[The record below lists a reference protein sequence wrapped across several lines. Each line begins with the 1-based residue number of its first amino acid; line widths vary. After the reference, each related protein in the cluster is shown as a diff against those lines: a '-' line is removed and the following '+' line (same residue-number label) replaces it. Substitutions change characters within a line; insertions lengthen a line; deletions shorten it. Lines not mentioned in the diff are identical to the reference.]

1 VSFLE
6 TVRRARSHL
15 EEQGRVSLRAL
26 KREFE
31 LDDDALDELVEELVD
46 VQQVAVREER
56 VLVWAGPARSEPPI
70 TELSRVERA
79 PRDYT
84 PRHLADK
91 ILQSKSALE
100 GERKQVTVLFADV
113 KGSMELAEQV
123 DPEEWHR
130 ILDRFF
136 QILSEGVHRFEGTIN
151 QYTGDGIMALFGAP
165 IAHED
170 HAQRACYA
178 ALHLQDALRVYAN
191 ELRVDRGLSFA
202 VRIGL
207 NSGEVVVGKIGDD
220 LRMDYTAQG
229 HTVGLAQ
236 RMEQLAEPGRTYV
249 TAETEALVRGYFEL
263 EDLGPSKVGV
273 GSAPVSIFALVGT
286 GSVRTR
292 LDRSRSRGFSKFVGR
307 EEERGVLEAALEQA
321 LQGHGRVVGLV
332 AEAGIGK
339 SRLCA
344 EFLDRCRQR
353 GIAVQQASGFA
364 HAKNIPL
371 LPILQLLRNAFG
383 VEERDS
389 DQTARDKIA
398 GRVVLGDESLTHALP
413 FLFEIMGVPDPERPG
428 EELEPEARERLLVEI
443 VKRLTRA
450 RSERHPAVWLIEDL
464 HWLDGASDAIVGLLV
479 EAVPDTRSLLILNF
493 RPEYQARWGQ
503 MSFYQQL
510 PLLPLGPEDVGDLLE
525 DLLGADPAL
534 AELSRRIQERTAGNP
549 FFVEEV
555 VHTLEEEG
563 FLEGS
568 KGAYR
573 LARPVEEL
581 RIPAVVQS
589 VLAARIDRLPERE
602 KQVLQAAS
610 VVGSSFSRSL
620 LARINPLPELEL
632 DDSLRALVSAELIYE
647 EFLYPEPEYA
657 FRHPLTRE
665 VAYGSQLG
673 DRRARV
679 HAAAAEALEDSDPAK
694 LEERAALLAHHWEA
708 AGKML
713 KAARWHRRAAIWAG
727 RAQMREANRHWV
739 HVCELLDDV
748 PEDAET
754 LALGVEARGALLSL
768 QGYEAP
774 ADADRL
780 MAEARELA
788 ERSGDPRVKASMLG
802 TTGIVQMLRGSTA
815 DAVTS
820 LREALRLAGETG
832 DQSVGRL
839 YPYLSVVLA
848 EGQGPRESMEIVS
861 RIEPVMRARP
871 ELGKAGMGLTSVI
884 ALGLTYRGLWLAWAG
899 RIDEGRAE
907 IQRGLELARTQG
919 DAPTLF
925 SAEGNA
931 IFLEVEAGN
940 AKAALA
946 LTSRQGKMETG
957 IGTITL
963 APAWAHACAER
974 WAEAEAS
981 FAEVWGRLV
990 HAVRRSSLP
999 VRALCWHALGD
1010 GERAAKTLR
1019 ETLVEARGAGASMTE
1034 LRASLSLARI
1044 LAQTDARAYQRE
1056 IEELLARAQGLIEA
1070 TGAALF
1076 GAQLHAERA
1085 ELMRGLGDADAQ
1097 RRECDEARRLYAA
1110 MGAAGHAERLT
1121 RQLDS

>member
-6 TVRRARSHL
+6 TIETARAFL
-15 EEQGRVSLRAL
+15 ERNGRVSLRIL

-31 LDDDALDELVEELVD
+31 LDDGALDELIEELVD
-46 VQQVAVREER
+46 VQQVAVREGQI
-56 VLVWAGPARSEPPI
+56 LVWVGPARSESPI
-70 TELSRVERA
+70 AALSSVERA

-91 ILQSKSALE
+91 ILRSKSALE

-130 ILDRFF
+130 ILDGFF
-136 QILSEGVHRFEGTIN
+136 GILADGVHRFEGTIN

-170 HAQRACYA
+170 HAQRACYS
-178 ALHLQDALRVYAN
+178 ALHLQDAIRAYAN

-236 RMEQLAEPGRTYV
+236 RMEQVAEPGRTYV

-263 EDLGPSKVGV
+263 EDLGSSKVGV

-307 EEERGVLEAALEQA
+307 EGERGVLEAALEQA
-321 LQGHGRVVGLV
+321 LQGRGRVVGLV

-344 EFLDRCRQR
+344 EFLDRCRER

-371 LPILQLLRNAFG
+371 LPILQLLRNSFG

-428 EELEPEARERLLVEI
+428 AELEPEARERLLVEI

-450 RSERHPAVWLIEDL
+450 RSERQPAVWLIEDL
-464 HWLDGASDAIVGLLV
+464 HWLDGASDAFVGHLV

-493 RPEYQARWGQ
+493 RPEYRARWGQ

-510 PLLPLGPEDVGDLLE
+510 PLLALGPEDVGALLE

-534 AELSRRIQERTAGNP
+534 AELSQRIRERTGGNP

-555 VHTLEEEG
+555 VQTLEEEG
-563 FLEGS
+563 FLKGS

-602 KQVLQAAS
+602 KQVLQSAS

-620 LARINPLPELEL
+620 LARISPLPGVEL

-647 EFLYPEPEYA
+647 EALYPQPEYA
-657 FRHPLTRE
+657 FRHPLTQE

-673 DRRARV
+673 DRRERV
-679 HAAAAEALEDSDPAK
+679 HACVAEALEDSDPAK
-694 LEERAALLAHHWEA
+694 LEELAALLAHHWEA
-708 AGKML
+708 AGEML

-727 RAQMREANRHWV
+727 RAQAREANRHWL

-748 PEDAET
+748 PEDSET
-754 LALGVEARGALLSL
+754 LALGVEARGALLSIPDV
-768 QGYEAP
+768 EAP
-774 ADADRL
+774 VNADRL

-788 ERSGDPRVKASMLG
+788 ERSGDPRVMASMLG
-802 TTGIVQMLRGSTA
+802 TWGVVQLMRGSIT
-815 DAVTS
+815 DAVES
-820 LREALRLAGETG
+820 LREALRLAGEAG
-832 DQSVGRL
+832 DQSFGRL
-839 YPYLSVVLA
+839 YPYLSVALA
-848 EGQGPRESMEIVS
+848 EAEGPREPLEIVS
-861 RIEPVMRARP
+861 RLEPVLRARP
-871 ELGKAGMGLTSVI
+871 ELGKAEMGI
-884 ALGLTYRGLWLAWAG
+884 AAVVGVGISYRGIWLAWVG

-907 IQRGLELARTQG
+907 IARGLELSRTQG
-919 DAPTLF
+919 DASTVYA
-925 SAEGNA
+925 AEGNA
-931 IFLEVEAGN
+931 IILEVEAGN

-946 LTSRQGKMETG
+946 LASRQVQIEAVVPSMGPA
-957 IGTITL
+957 L
-963 APAWAHACAER
+963 AQACAER
-974 WAEAEAS
+974 WTEAEVL
-981 FAEVWGRLV
+981 FAEQWERLR
-990 HAVRRSSLP
+990 HGVRRSHLP
-999 VRALCWHALGD
+999 MRALCWHALGD
-1010 GERAAKTLR
+1010 SERAAKTLR
-1019 ETLVEARGAGASMTE
+1019 ETLVDAHGAGATMTE

-1044 LAQTDARAYQRE
+1044 LAQTDAGASQAE
-1056 IEELLARAQGLIEA
+1056 IEELLGRAQSLIEA
-1070 TGAALF
+1070 TGADLF
-1076 GAQLHAERA
+1076 SAQLHAERA
-1085 ELMRGLGDADAQ
+1085 ELMRGLGHAEAH
-1097 RRECDEARRLYAA
+1097 RRERDEARRLYAA
-1110 MGAAGHAERLT
+1110 MGAAGHAERLA
-1121 RQLDS
+1121 RELGS